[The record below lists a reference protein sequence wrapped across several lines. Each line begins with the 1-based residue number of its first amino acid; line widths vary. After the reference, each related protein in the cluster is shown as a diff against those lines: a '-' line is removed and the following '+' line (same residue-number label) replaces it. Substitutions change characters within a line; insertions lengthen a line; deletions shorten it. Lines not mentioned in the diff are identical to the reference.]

1 MCSGTPTRREPGKF
15 DFTGNNDLRHFIELC
30 AKNGMKVILRPGPYV
45 CAEWDMGGLPWWLLK
60 DRDMKLR
67 DDNPAFM
74 ETTPFGA
81 WHGISL
87 RPLVP
92 TRPAITINGSAFC
105 NSIDI
110 QRLGD
115 TNTASF
121 SAQKQERQPFQ
132 GCLSCVEGNA
142 RLRLAAPPLLPV
154 KKRSGQLHPKDS
166 LVKPP

>member
-81 WHGISL
+81 WHGLYGRSY
-87 RPLVP
+87 
-92 TRPAITINGSAFC
+92 
-105 NSIDI
+105 
-110 QRLGD
+110 
-115 TNTASF
+115 
-121 SAQKQERQPFQ
+121 
-132 GCLSCVEGNA
+132 
-142 RLRLAAPPLLPV
+142 
-154 KKRSGQLHPKDS
+154 RSGRP
-166 LVKPP
+166 

>member
-92 TRPAITINGSAFC
+92 IRPAITINGSAFC

-115 TNTASF
+115 TNTASRF
-121 SAQKQERQPFQ
+121 LLCKKTFRAASPKGFFGETALN
-132 GCLSCVEGNA
+132 LSPE
-142 RLRLAAPPLLPV
+142 
-154 KKRSGQLHPKDS
+154 PKDS
-166 LVKPP
+166 A